1 MAELILNLF
10 SVTITTLN
18 LGVAI
23 NLSFTPKIKKWVS
36 VLLFMVPSVLLN
48 YVFSYSAMVYEQ
60 LTRYAFFSAIKALSL
75 TVFFLIYF
83 LLGFK
88 EKVGHKVIG
97 FLVFQ
102 VLVAVSE
109 FCYAFLVTLFY
120 DVSAVEHRLVQFPE
134 LIYLVIAQVVMYFLL
149 AVLFYFLMKKMVF
162 KLPAKILAFFFVIV
176 ILNCMIILGI
186 NVVTTDSKDTL
197 TRVVLF
203 CAPVLLTIMCIVL
216 YKMMVKFS
224 ETEVMKEKLYW
235 VENIKGM
242 ELDYYNKLQEKTNEV
257 RKIRHDF
264 KDNLET
270 AKLLIKENSEES
282 IEKAS
287 EIISAMEKSINATK
301 LPVYTENVIVNAIV
315 GAKSEE
321 ASKKG
326 ITLEVQ
332 IDVPKELSIESIDL
346 NCVFL
351 NLLNNAIE
359 ATEKLEK
366 EEKHI
371 SLKAG
376 IKAGYLFVKVENEF
390 NELETNSSGEL
401 LTTKEDKEN
410 HGIGTS
416 LLSEIAKK
424 YDGEFQTEQKE
435 NKFIAVVSMK
445 NQ

>member
-1 MAELILNLF
+1 MATLIFNII
-10 SVTITTLN
+10 SVTLTTLN
-18 LGVAI
+18 LGIAI
-23 NLSFTPKIKKWVS
+23 NLSFTPKLKKWVS
-36 VLLFMVPSVLLN
+36 VLLFMLPGILLN
-48 YVFSYSAMVYEQ
+48 YIFSYSALVYEQ
-60 LTRYAFFSAIKALSL
+60 LSQFALFSAIKALLL
-75 TVFFLIYF
+75 TVSFLLYF

-88 EKVGHKVIG
+88 EKTSHKVIG

-102 VLVAVSE
+102 VMVAVSE
-109 FCYAFLVTLFY
+109 FAYAFVISLFY
-120 DVSAVEHRLVQFPE
+120 DVSAVEHRLIQFPE
-134 LIYLVIAQVVMYFLL
+134 VIYLVIVQVVMYFLL

-162 KLPAKILAFFFVIV
+162 RLPVKILALFFVIV

-186 NVVTTDSKDTL
+186 NIATTETKDTL

-203 CAPVLLTIMCIVL
+203 CAPVLLTVMCVAL

-235 VENIKGM
+235 VENVKGM

-301 LPVYTENVIVNAIV
+301 LPVYTENIVVNAIV
-315 GAKSEE
+315 GAKAEE

-326 ITLEVQ
+326 ITLETQ
-332 IDVPKELSIESIDL
+332 IDVPKELTIESIDL

-359 ATEKLEK
+359 ASEKLEK
-366 EEKHI
+366 AEKTI
-371 SLKAG
+371 SLRSG
-376 IKAGYLFVKVENEF
+376 IKAGFLFVKVENEF
-390 NELETNSSGEL
+390 KTLETNQGGKL
-401 LTTKEDKEN
+401 VTTKEDKEN

-416 LLSEIAKK
+416 LINEIAKK
-424 YDGEFQTEQKE
+424 YDGEFETSIE
-435 NKFIAVVSMK
+435 NSQFIAVVSLK
-445 NQ
+445 V

>member
-1 MAELILNLF
+1 MSTLIMNLI

-23 NLSFTPKIKKWVS
+23 NLSYTPKLKKWVS
-36 VLLFMVPSVLLN
+36 VIVFMLPGILLN
-48 YVFSYSAMVYEQ
+48 FIFSYSSYVYEHLSQ
-60 LTRYAFFSAIKALSL
+60 YAFFSVIKALSL
-75 TVFFLIYF
+75 TVFFLLYF
-83 LLGFK
+83 LLAFK
-88 EKVGHKVIG
+88 EKVSHKVIG

-109 FCYAFLVTLFY
+109 FGYAFIVTLFY
-120 DVSAVEHRLVQFPE
+120 DVSAVEHRLMQFPE
-134 LIYLVIAQVVMYFLL
+134 IIYLIIAQIVMYFLL
-149 AVLFYFLMKKMVF
+149 AVVFYFLMKKMVF
-162 KLPAKILAFFFVIV
+162 KLPGKILALFFVI
-176 ILNCMIILGI
+176 ILLNCMIILGI
-186 NVVTTDSKDTL
+186 NIVTTDTKDLL
-197 TRVVLF
+197 TRIVLF
-203 CAPVLLTIMCIVL
+203 TAPVLLSVMCVAL

-242 ELDYYNKLQEKTNEV
+242 ELEYYNKLQEKTNEV

-270 AKLLIKENSEES
+270 AKLLMKENSDES
-282 IEKAS
+282 IEKAT
-287 EIISAMEKSINATK
+287 EIIDAMEKSINATK
-301 LPVYTENVIVNAIV
+301 LPVYTENVVINAIV

-326 ITLEVQ
+326 ITLETQ
-332 IDVPKELSIESIDL
+332 IDVPKELSVESIDL

-366 EEKHI
+366 EEKYI

-376 IKAGYLFVKVENEF
+376 IKAGYLLVKIENEF
-390 NELETNSSGEL
+390 KELETNQSGEL
-401 LTTKEDKEN
+401 LTTKKDKEN

-416 LLSEIAKK
+416 LLSEIARK
-424 YDGEFQTEQKE
+424 YDGQFQTEQKE

-445 NQ
+445 N